1 MISDQDVL
9 TQTCQAVVDKQQNI
23 WPLNDAFI
31 LSNTITPY
39 LKKISLRESFSPF
52 FHMGS
57 YL

>member
-31 LSNTITPY
+31 LSITDNH
-39 LKKISLRESFSPF
+39 SLPKED
-52 FHMGS
+52 
-57 YL
+57 